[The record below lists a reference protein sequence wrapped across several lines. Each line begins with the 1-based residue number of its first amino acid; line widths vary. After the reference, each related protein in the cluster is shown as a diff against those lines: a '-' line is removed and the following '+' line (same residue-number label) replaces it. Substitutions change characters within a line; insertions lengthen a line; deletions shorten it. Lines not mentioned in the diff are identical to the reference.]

1 MTTDDSPTPQRVAVI
16 GGGIAGLTAAYRLAR
31 QGRQV
36 TLWEQD
42 TKLGG
47 LAAAF
52 PIDNGSP
59 IEKFYHHLFMSDT
72 AIVELISE
80 LGIGDHLRWI
90 DSNVGFFYD
99 GKIYSLTSATDL
111 LRLSFIP
118 MIDRLRIGFTT
129 LYLQRITEASGR
141 WKRFEKVTAWEWLR
155 KAVGQRAFDRVWG
168 AQLRAKWG
176 PRATEVS
183 MVWFWN
189 KVFLRTQSRPGLLAR
204 EQLGYIDGSFNVLI
218 DRLAERCRELGVDIR
233 AGVGVA
239 SLQINAEDAA
249 DRFTLVGTD
258 GVVHGVDTTV
268 ATIPSPLVLRLVPD
282 LPEPYRSQM
291 TSMTYQGA
299 LVLLL
304 RLDRK
309 LSNTYWL
316 NVGDDRL
323 PFTGIIEHTNL
334 IDPAVYGNT
343 HLVYLGKY
351 LDWDHPYVQ
360 MSDDELRSELLPKLR
375 LINPDFDESWIT
387 EMWIFRARAAQPV
400 ITLDYSNKVPDL
412 RTPIAGLY
420 VANMSQI
427 YPEDRG
433 TNYAVDLGNR
443 VAALVAEDLAQTQS

>member
-1 MTTDDSPTPQRVAVI
+1 
-16 GGGIAGLTAAYRLAR
+16 
-31 QGRQV
+31 
-36 TLWEQD
+36 
-42 TKLGG
+42 
-47 LAAAF
+47 
-52 PIDNGSP
+52 
-59 IEKFYHHLFMSDT
+59 
-72 AIVELISE
+72 
-80 LGIGDHLRWI
+80 
-90 DSNVGFFYD
+90 
-99 GKIYSLTSATDL
+99 
-111 LRLSFIP
+111 
-118 MIDRLRIGFTT
+118 
-129 LYLQRITEASGR
+129 
-141 WKRFEKVTAWEWLR
+141 
-155 KAVGQRAFDRVWG
+155 
-168 AQLRAKWG
+168 
-176 PRATEVS
+176 
-183 MVWFWN
+183 
-189 KVFLRTQSRPGLLAR
+189 
-204 EQLGYIDGSFNVLI
+204 
-218 DRLAERCRELGVDIR
+218 
-233 AGVGVA
+233 
-239 SLQINAEDAA
+239 EDAA

-309 LSNTYWL
+309 LSDTYWL

-360 MSDDELRSELLPKLR
+360 MSDDELRAELLPKLR

-412 RTPIAGLY
+412 RTPINGLY